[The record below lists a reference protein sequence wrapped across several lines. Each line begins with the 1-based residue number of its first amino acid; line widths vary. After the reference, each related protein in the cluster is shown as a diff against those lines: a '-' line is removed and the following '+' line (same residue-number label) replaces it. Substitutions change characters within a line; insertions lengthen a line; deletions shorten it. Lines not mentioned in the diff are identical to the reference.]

1 MYSSSSSGRSYRRN
15 NHEYYDVANMTHC
28 NCRPQP
34 HPLIERVAWTPTN
47 PGRRFRK
54 CPRSSCGVYGFIDPE
69 LPSQYYIDLLYR
81 EHEEKVRVMNEQGS
95 VANSED
101 SKQSIGTLQKEI
113 MQLKAKS
120 KFHDGLMFLF
130 TLLFVIIF
138 IMHYAC

>member
-1 MYSSSSSGRSYRRN
+1 
-15 NHEYYDVANMTHC
+15 
-28 NCRPQP
+28 
-34 HPLIERVAWTPTN
+34 
-47 PGRRFRK
+47 
-54 CPRSSCGVYGFIDPE
+54 
-69 LPSQYYIDLLYR
+69 
-81 EHEEKVRVMNEQGS
+81 MNEQGS

-138 IMHYAC
+138 MMHYAC